1 MFKPRILAQLN
12 KVNAPIKDL
21 INNAPIVELY
31 GTARVFV
38 ENHCGII
45 IYTQEEIQIK
55 MQYGILI
62 VKGSAL
68 ILLQIGKEQLVI
80 KGNIESLQL
89 IGR

>member
-1 MFKPRILAQLN
+1 MFKPRILTKLN
-12 KVNAPIKDL
+12 KLNDPIKDL
-21 INNAPIVELY
+21 IQNVPIVELY
-31 GTARVFV
+31 GTARIFV
-38 ENHCGII
+38 ENHLGII

-80 KGNIESLQL
+80 KSNIESLQL

>member
-1 MFKPRILAQLN
+1 MIKPRILTKLN
-12 KVNAPIKDL
+12 KLNDPNKDL
-21 INNAPIVELY
+21 IQNVPIVELY
-31 GTARVFV
+31 GTARIFV
-38 ENHCGII
+38 ENHLGII

-62 VKGSAL
+62 VKGSAM

>member
-1 MFKPRILAQLN
+1 MFKPRILTKLN
-12 KVNAPIKDL
+12 KFNDPIKDL
-21 INNAPIVELY
+21 IQNVPIVELY
-31 GTARVFV
+31 GTARIFV
-38 ENHCGII
+38 ENHLGII

-55 MQYGILI
+55 LQYGILI

-68 ILLQIGKEQLVI
+68 ILLQMGKEQRVI